1 MKTKEVKYYDS
12 DCSLVRE
19 KLMARRI
26 VEGKETIEEADYS
39 FFGKKH
45 RRIVFFGI
53 ARQATLCRSIENMEG
68 ESHR

>member
-19 KLMARRI
+19 KLM
-26 VEGKETIEEADYS
+26 V
-39 FFGKKH
+39 